1 MSGFPVKG
9 DESVYGTVIIG
20 AGRIAAGFD
29 TPDSSDIL
37 THAHACQCSKDFF
50 LKGFYDRDY
59 RRAKEAAKKW
69 HCHAYGGLGDAMREA
84 EVVICCVPDANHK
97 EILGEISQYH
107 PKLVITEKP
116 LASSVEEGENLMQIY
131 GDGIPV
137 ILNYSRRFLPEFQK
151 LRQKIK
157 GYGKFVK
164 GVGYYGK
171 GIVHNGS
178 HMIDF
183 LRFLFG
189 AVECLEVRPS
199 EIRDFDGDRS
209 RDAVLRVGTGQF
221 HMLAIDSRIATVFEM
236 DLFFEKARVRILD
249 GGTLIERYQVKESA
263 AYEGYYN
270 YVSVGCENVDYSHA
284 MMGLLENARGVLED
298 GEQSACTLEDG
309 LAVLRLC
316 IGIRGETL

>member
-1 MSGFPVKG
+1 M
-9 DESVYGTVIIG
+9 YRTIIIG
-20 AGRIAAGFD
+20 AGQIAAGFD

-37 THAHACQCSKDFF
+37 THAHACQCSEDFC
-50 LKGFYDRDY
+50 LMGFYDRDD
-59 RRAKEAAKKW
+59 RKTGVAAKKW
-69 HCHAYGGLGDAMREA
+69 NCCAYRTLGEAMEEA
-84 EVVICCVPDANHK
+84 EVAICCVPDAYHR
-97 EILGEISQYH
+97 EVLGEILQYH

-116 LASSVEEGENLMQIY
+116 LASSVEEGEMLTQIY

-137 ILNYSRRFLPEFQK
+137 ILNYSRRFLSEFRK
-151 LRQKIK
+151 LRQEIK
-157 GYGKFVK
+157 EYGKFVK

-189 AVECLEVRPS
+189 TVECLEVLPS
-199 EIRDFDGDRS
+199 EIRDFDGDCS
-209 RDAVLRVGTGQF
+209 RDAVLQVGTGQF
-221 HMLAIDSRIATVFEM
+221 HMLAIDSRIATIFEM

-249 GGTLIERYQVKESA
+249 GGTLIERYQLEESDI
-263 AYEGYYN
+263 YKGHYN

-284 MMGLLENARGVLED
+284 MTGLIENARGVLE
-298 GEQSACTLEDG
+298 GKGKPACTLEDG

-316 IGIRGETL
+316 TGIRGETL